1 MIKIE
6 FFDNGLKINGHANAD
21 NFGNDIYCAGVSSIA
36 LGAINWFD
44 QNEIIY
50 KINDGSLELKIIKI
64 TNENLYLLKLLKIQL
79 QALMSDEYKKYIQ
92 IIEYRNKGF

>member
-6 FFDNGLKINGHANAD
+6 FLDNGIKINGHANAD
-21 NFGNDIYCAGVSSIA
+21 NFGNDIYCAGVSSIVQ
-36 LGAINWFD
+36 GAINWFD

-50 KINDGSLELKIIKI
+50 KINDGSLELKIIKT

-79 QALMSDEYKKYIQ
+79 EALLSDEYKKYIQ